1 MSAAVPLS
9 SSAWPGT
16 DLAQRR
22 LGIALVVSLLI
33 HILLVLG
40 VGFSVGGNAPLVPTL
55 EVIFSQ
61 TSTELTPEQA
71 DFLAQA
77 NQVGGGD
84 HDLALRPRDP
94 QAGIAPHSQDG
105 LTPIPVQAQTAAA
118 QPPQQMRVISRP
130 SEQADIARA
139 QTRPEPEQPQPTATL
154 TTREHRDAEMA
165 RLAAEI
171 HQQSQ
176 QYARRPSRK
185 FISASTREYAYANY
199 MRAWVDRA
207 ERVGNL
213 NYPDEARRRRL
224 GGQVVISVG
233 VRRDGSVESSRI
245 VHSSGTP
252 LLDDTALRVVE
263 LAQPFPALP
272 RTQEDVD
279 ILQITR
285 TWVFLPG
292 GRLLDER

>member
-1 MSAAVPLS
+1 MNAVNS
-9 SSAWPGT
+9 TSTWPAN
-16 DLAQRR
+16 DAAQRR
-22 LGIALVVSLLI
+22 LRITLIVSLLI
-33 HILLVLG
+33 HALLIMG
-40 VGFSVGGNAPLVPTL
+40 VGFTVSGNAPLVPTL

-77 NQVGGGD
+77 NQIGGGD
-84 HDLALRPRDP
+84 HDLALRPRDN
-94 QAGIAPHSQDG
+94 QAGIAPHTQEG
-105 LTPIPVQAQTAAA
+105 LTPIPLQAQTAAV
-118 QPPQQMRVISRP
+118 QPPPQMRVISRTG
-130 SEQADIARA
+130 EQPDISRP
-139 QTRPEPEQPQPTATL
+139 QTRPEPEQPQPTAPMTAQE
-154 TTREHRDAEMA
+154 RRHAEMA

-171 HQQSQ
+171 HLHSQ

-224 GGQVVISVG
+224 SGQVVITVG

-263 LAQPFPALP
+263 LAEPFPALP
-272 RTQEDVD
+272 RTEEDVD
-279 ILQITR
+279 ILHITR
-285 TWVFLPG
+285 TWVFLPS

>member
-1 MSAAVPLS
+1 MSAASPMP
-9 SSAWPGT
+9 AWPG
-16 DLAQRR
+16 DAFADRR
-22 LGIALVVSLLI
+22 LRITLVVSLLI
-33 HILLVLG
+33 HALLVLG
-40 VGFSVGGNAPLVPTL
+40 VGFTVSSNAPLVPTL

-77 NQVGGGD
+77 NQIGGGD
-84 HDLALRPRDP
+84 HDLALRPRDN
-94 QAGIAPHSQDG
+94 QAGIAPHTQDG
-105 LTPIPVQAQTAAA
+105 LTPIPIQAQTAAA
-118 QPPQQMRVISRP
+118 QPPPQMRVISRVG
-130 SEQADIARA
+130 EHADISRA
-139 QTRPEPEQPQPTATL
+139 QTRPEPEQPHSTAPL
-154 TTREHRDAEMA
+154 TAQERRHAEMA

-171 HQQSQ
+171 HLQSQ
-176 QYARRPSRK
+176 QYARRPNRK

-224 GGQVVISVG
+224 SGHVVITVG

-245 VHSSGTP
+245 VRSSGTP

-263 LAQPFPALP
+263 LAQPFPSLP
-272 RTQEDVD
+272 RTEEDVD

-292 GRLLDER
+292 GRLLDEH

>member
-1 MSAAVPLS
+1 MSAVHSLPAS
-9 SSAWPGT
+9 TWAG
-16 DLAQRR
+16 DEAAQRR
-22 LGIALVVSLLI
+22 LRITLIISLVIHALI
-33 HILLVLG
+33 VLG
-40 VGFSVGGNAPLVPTL
+40 VGFSVSSNAPLVPTL

-77 NQVGGGD
+77 NQIGGGD
-84 HDLALRPRDP
+84 HDLALRPRDN
-94 QAGIAPHSQDG
+94 QAGVTPHTQDG
-105 LTPIPVQAQTAAA
+105 LTPIPLQAQAAIT
-118 QPPQQMRVISRP
+118 QPPSQMRVISRTG
-130 SEQADIARA
+130 ENADIPRA
-139 QTRPEPEQPQPTATL
+139 QTRPEPEQPQSTAPL
-154 TTREHRDAEMA
+154 TARERRDAEMA

-171 HQQSQ
+171 HQHSQ
-176 QYARRPSRK
+176 HYARRPHRK

-199 MRAWVDRA
+199 MRGWVDRA

-224 GGQVVISVG
+224 SGQVVISVG
-233 VRRDGSVESSRI
+233 IRPDGSVESSRI
-245 VHSSGTP
+245 VRSSGTP

-272 RTQEDVD
+272 RTDEDVD
-279 ILQITR
+279 ILHITR

>member
-1 MSAAVPLS
+1 MTVHSITTWQGDDA
-9 SSAWPGT
+9 
-16 DLAQRR
+16 AQRR
-22 LGIALVVSLLI
+22 LGITLLVSLLI
-33 HILLVLG
+33 HLLLVLG
-40 VGFSVGGNAPLVPTL
+40 VGFTVSGNAPLVPTL

-84 HDLALRPRDP
+84 HDLALRPRDN
-94 QAGIAPHSQDG
+94 QAGIAPHTQDG
-105 LTPIPVQAQTAAA
+105 LTPVPMQAQTAAA
-118 QPPQQMRVISRP
+118 QPPPQMRVISRP
-130 SEQADIARA
+130 GENPDIARA
-139 QTRPEPEQPQPTATL
+139 QTRPEPEQPQANAL
-154 TTREHRDAEMA
+154 LNTRERRDAEMA
-165 RLAAEI
+165 RLTAEI
-171 HQQSQ
+171 HLQSQ

-224 GGQVVISVG
+224 GGHVVITVG

-245 VHSSGTP
+245 LRSSGTP

-272 RTQEDVD
+272 RTEEDVD